1 MDWSKGGGFPALHK
15 CDFWPLLKI
24 AREQTYTL
32 KNIRGAW
39 SGAGLVP
46 YNKQKIISHLGGS
59 SLSTSQNSLQEGIQT
74 PRNPRQFHSF
84 MAQTEQ
90 MMENEGVGEL
100 VVKTIRMLEKLSMQ
114 EQAMGEVVKHESNQ
128 IRGRLK
134 MKEGHKKSKVR
145 LVKINMTNGLLVT
158 KEEID
163 QLKLEIEEKEALAAA
178 KQLRVE
184 EKKSCQSR
192 KQLVIPKAR
201 KQKKVSFSS
210 IASIE
215 FHILT
220 DTGQFILF
228 IELL

>member
-1 MDWSKGGGFPALHK
+1 
-15 CDFWPLLKI
+15 
-24 AREQTYTL
+24 
-32 KNIRGAW
+32 
-39 SGAGLVP
+39 
-46 YNKQKIISHLGGS
+46 
-59 SLSTSQNSLQEGIQT
+59 
-74 PRNPRQFHSF
+74 

-90 MMENEGVGEL
+90 MIENEGVGEL
-100 VVKTIRMLEKLSMQ
+100 VVKTIRMLAKLSMQ

-128 IRGRLK
+128 LRGQLK

-178 KQLRVE
+178 KQLRVK

-201 KQKKVSFSS
+201 KQKKVSFAS

-220 DTGQFILF
+220 DTGQLILS
-228 IELL
+228 IELP